1 MYSDRQLAANLNE
14 ENINYLQNKHRGGQV
29 NQKGNSYENFFAIY
43 QIALLAKEI
52 IVQEIEDIDIF
63 SQIVA
68 FVDDLIIDRGVGLDL
83 QHFQIKESQ
92 SLSWGTDNSDVKIAF
107 DFRMQF
113 QLNTNA
119 LNRSSI
125 MSVVVSSEDVAKKLI
140 AKMPMDIQAYS
151 SVIFFPYQKTINELL
166 TVNNQL
172 REAISYL
179 TAFEN
184 PTQDKIECV
193 ATVLIG
199 AWVSSDTSQTT
210 VCGVLEKAQ
219 NCQPSFIRSFKSDDS
234 FALEPKV
241 ISILQSI
248 NGFTYSISRGFF
260 HWEYPVLGMDG
271 TYPFSLE
278 SEEFQKLQNLILQ
291 ISPTTFEDLENLL

>member
-1 MYSDRQLAANLNE
+1 MYSDSQLAANLDE
-14 ENINYLQNKHRGGQV
+14 ENINYLRNKHRGGEV

-52 IVQEIEDIDIF
+52 IGQEVGEIGVF
-63 SQIVA
+63 SQIMA
-68 FVDDLIIDRGVGLDL
+68 FVDDLIIDRGVGSDL
-83 QHFQIKESQ
+83 QHFQIKESK
-92 SLSWGTDNSDVKIAF
+92 SLSWGTDNSDIKIAF
-107 DFRMQF
+107 DFRLQF
-113 QLNTNA
+113 QLNINA
-119 LNRSSI
+119 LNRLST

-151 SVIFFPYQKTINELL
+151 SVVFFPYRKTIDELL
-166 TVNNQL
+166 TVNNEL

-210 VCGVLEKAQ
+210 VRGVLEKAQ

-234 FALEPKV
+234 FEPKV
-241 ISILQSI
+241 ILILQGI
-248 NGFTYSISRGFF
+248 HGFTYSISRGFF
-260 HWEYPVLGMDG
+260 HWEYPIVGMDG
-271 TYPFSLE
+271 TYPYSLE
-278 SEEFQKLQNLILQ
+278 SEEFQRLQNRILK
-291 ISPTTFEDLENLL
+291 ITPTTFEDLENLL

>member
-1 MYSDRQLAANLNE
+1 MYSDGQLAANLDE
-14 ENINYLQNKHRGGQV
+14 ENINYLRNKHRGGEV

-52 IVQEIEDIDIF
+52 MGQEVGEIGVF
-63 SQIVA
+63 SQIMA
-68 FVDDLIIDRGVGLDL
+68 FVDDLIIDRGVGSDL
-83 QHFQIKESQ
+83 QHFQIKESK
-92 SLSWGTDNSDVKIAF
+92 SLSWGTDNSNIKIAF
-107 DFRMQF
+107 DFRLQF
-113 QLNTNA
+113 QLNINA
-119 LNRSSI
+119 LNRLST

-151 SVIFFPYQKTINELL
+151 SVVFFPYRKTIDELL
-166 TVNNQL
+166 TVNNEL

-199 AWVSSDTSQTT
+199 AWVSSNTSQTT
-210 VCGVLEKAQ
+210 VLGVLEKAQ

-241 ISILQSI
+241 VLILQGVH
-248 NGFTYSISRGFF
+248 GFTYSISRGFF
-260 HWEYPVLGMDG
+260 HWEYPIVGMDG
-271 TYPFSLE
+271 TYPYSLE
-278 SEEFQKLQNLILQ
+278 SEEFQRLQNRILK
-291 ISPTTFEDLENLL
+291 IAPTTFEDLENLL